1 MKRNASWLMAFDAE
15 DRERKRRLGQRLI
28 GVMLQFISTG
38 DEAEGLLEEAEAIGR
53 AHAHNAISMR
63 LSLTEA
69 LRAAM
74 FFRDVVVE
82 AAVQLPETARVKPEA
97 NTRLLRR
104 INKLLNAVQLAM
116 VAEYEVSKHA
126 QS

>member
-1 MKRNASWLMAFDAE
+1 MAFDAE
-15 DRERKRRLGQRLI
+15 DRERKRQLGQRLI
-28 GVMLQFISTG
+28 GVMLQFISTV

-53 AHAHNAISMR
+53 AHAHKAISLR

-116 VAEYEVSKHA
+116 VAEYEASEHA